1 MRWWVFV
8 ALPLLL
14 FVAGSMAQTA
24 DQEVMK
30 AEQAKLDAR
39 RKGDSAAHA
48 ALIADDFAQVATNGQ
63 VQDKKYATTRP
74 AAAKLDSR
82 DHKIQ
87 VFGDTAIV
95 TGTQSG
101 LGATAQ
107 DSRFTHVWQR
117 QGGRWINVFVQATP
131 VLPQT
136 TTPPAAATATPAAP
150 PPTVW
155 PEGKTQDERDVIKV
169 QRGLNDTFAKKDA
182 AAYGQMTADNFVRIN
197 VNGSLSTRADFLKA
211 VTATPDVKRVE
222 SNNTEFRFRAYG
234 PIAILTYVDKAA
246 GATTGNRM
254 TRIFVKQG
262 GAWKQLLT
270 QQTPVA
276 SQ

>member
-1 MRWWVFV
+1 MRWWLV
-8 ALPLLL
+8 ALPLLS
-14 FVAGSMAQTA
+14 FAAGPMAQTA

-82 DHKIQ
+82 DQKVQ
-87 VFGDTAIV
+87 VFGDAAIV

-155 PEGKTQDERDVIKV
+155 PEGKTQDERDVIKT

-182 AAYGQMTADNFVRIN
+182 AAYGQLTADNFVRIFPDGA
-197 VNGSLSTRADFLKA
+197 VAARAEFLKGVA
-211 VTATPDVKRVE
+211 ATPEVKRVE
-222 SNNTEFRFRAYG
+222 SNNTEFRYRAYG
-234 PIAILTYVDKAA
+234 PVALLTYIDKPA
-246 GATTGNRM
+246 GATTGVRM

-262 GAWKQLLT
+262 GGWKQIVT
-270 QQTPVA
+270 QSTPVA
-276 SQ
+276 GQ